1 MVVYDTIRMVIILDL
16 KPKLALLPTEP
27 GCYLMKNDKDEVIY
41 VGKAKNLKNRVKSY
55 FTGAHNEKTT
65 RLVAEIRD
73 FSYVLTNSER
83 ESLILEMNLIK
94 QYLPKYNIRLMDDKT
109 YPYIEITDE
118 KYPKL
123 EVVRQK
129 DMKGKVFGPYPNV
142 YSARET
148 VRLLNRLYPLR
159 KCDTLP
165 KKACLYYHIGQ
176 CLAPCEFKDV
186 SYKETI
192 SEISMFLKGDTKNVL
207 NKLQTE
213 MEHASELMQ
222 YEKAI
227 EYRDMISH
235 IESTTG
241 KQIINL
247 NDFKDRDAISF
258 AYNNDDIAIQI
269 LVMRQGKIVDN
280 HQIVFQYV
288 GEHMESVVTYLE
300 QYYEMQTPDELLF
313 SPRFDESEIT
323 EIFGKKALFPQK
335 GDKKKLV
342 DMATKNADY
351 DLEHYFMLYRHQAE
365 KKQKA
370 LDELA
375 DLIKHEVRHIE
386 IFDNAQLFGTA
397 PISALVV
404 FKEGEF
410 DKKNYRKYHL
420 QTTTNDDYQAMRE
433 VTYRRYQKLLVENL
447 DMPDLILVDGG
458 KGQLNAAKEVLLE
471 LGLHIPIAG
480 LKKNQRHT
488 LEALIYE
495 DQVIQLLKQTDLYK
509 LLLKISE
516 EVHRFAIDF
525 HRKTRTKK
533 ANTSYLDTIKGIGKA
548 RKKLL
553 LSHFTSIQAIKDA
566 TPEELKELGIPENVI
581 KHIKEDLT

>member
-1 MVVYDTIRMVIILDL
+1 MVIILDL
-16 KPKLALLPTEP
+16 KSKIALLPTEP
-27 GCYLMKNDKDEVIY
+27 GCYLMKSSDDEVIY
-41 VGKAKNLKNRVKSY
+41 VGKAKNLKNRVKTY

-94 QYLPKYNIRLMDDKT
+94 QYLPKYNIRLIDDKT

-118 KYPKL
+118 EHPKL
-123 EVVRQK
+123 QVVRQK
-129 DMKGKVFGPYPNV
+129 DVKGKVFGPYPNV
-142 YSARET
+142 YGARET

-159 KCDTLP
+159 KCETLP
-165 KKACLYYHIGQ
+165 KKECLYYHIGQ
-176 CLAPCEFKDV
+176 CLAPCIFKDV
-186 SYKETI
+186 DYGKTI
-192 SEISMFLKGDTKNVL
+192 SEISSFLKGDTKTVL
-207 NKLQTE
+207 SKLNTE
-213 MEHASELMQ
+213 MEQASEDLQ
-222 YEKAI
+222 FEKAI
-227 EYRDMISH
+227 EFRDMINH

-247 NDFKDRDAISF
+247 NDYKDRDAISF
-258 AYNNDDIAIQI
+258 AYSNDDIAIQI
-269 LVMRQGKIVDN
+269 LVMRQGKIIDN
-280 HQIVFQYV
+280 HQVVFQYV
-288 GEHMESVVTYLE
+288 GDYIESVITYIE
-300 QYYEMQTPDELLF
+300 QYYENGMPDELLF
-313 SPRFDESEIT
+313 SDRFDT
-323 EIFGKKALFPQK
+323 ELIDQLFGKKAIIPQK

-370 LDELA
+370 LDELKE
-375 DLIKHEVRHIE
+375 LIQHPVNHIE

-404 FKEGEF
+404 FKDGEF
-410 DKKNYRKYHL
+410 EKKNYRKYHL

-433 VTYRRYQKLLVENL
+433 VTYRRYQRMLVESKPL
-447 DMPDLILVDGG
+447 PDLILVDGG
-458 KGQLNAAKEVLLE
+458 KGQLNAATLVLQE
-471 LGLHIPIAG
+471 LGLKIPIAG
-480 LKKNQRHT
+480 LKKNNKHT
-488 LEALIYE
+488 LEALIYK
-495 DQVIQLLKQTDLYK
+495 DQEIQLLKQTDLYK

-525 HRKTRTKK
+525 HRKTRNKK
-533 ANTSYLDTIKGIGKA
+533 ANVSYLDQIKGIGQV

-553 LSHFTSIQAIKDA
+553 LSHFSSIAAIKEAD
-566 TPEELKELGIPENVI
+566 PEELKKLGIPDNVI
-581 KHIKEDLT
+581 KSIKEDLT